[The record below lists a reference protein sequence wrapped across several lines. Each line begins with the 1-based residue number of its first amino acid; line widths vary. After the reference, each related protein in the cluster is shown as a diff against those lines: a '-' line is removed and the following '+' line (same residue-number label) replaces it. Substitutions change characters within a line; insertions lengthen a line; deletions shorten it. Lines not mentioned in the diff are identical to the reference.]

1 MKRLAPHL
9 AVAVIG
15 LVLTLVLV
23 LFLSPAR
30 GKVEKKR
37 ELLAE
42 LEHEVK
48 LARILEKNRDNLV
61 DEAQALMERIGQLHA
76 ELDEMGVWE
85 ILETDRDH
93 RCLR

>member
-1 MKRLAPHL
+1 MRRLAPHI
-9 AVAVIG
+9 AVACIG
-15 LVLTLVLV
+15 LVLTAVLV

-30 GKVEKKR
+30 NKVEKKR

-42 LEHEVK
+42 LEHEVQ
-48 LARILEKNRDNLV
+48 LAKILEKNRDSLV
-61 DEAQALMERIGQLHA
+61 EEAQAVMEKIGQLHA